1 MGFLWLECSQQ
12 QWTDCKHLLTW
23 PRNAIFLAKTQT
35 RTRSDQ
41 TWHGTAPASNKS
53 IMEKKIVIHF
63 NVPFTKPSPISCQDP
78 LLHSIGAL
86 VIQKTPNI
94 ISRRNS
100 FEANY
105 PSTTWHV
112 LFGVPDVSVVP
123 FLQLSPLFL
132 CCKWATSS
140 HPLSPEQPNKLAKEG
155 GPCRLGK
162 KHAAWIKW
170 ERVRY
175 KWGLFALKLFR

>member
-1 MGFLWLECSQQ
+1 
-12 QWTDCKHLLTW
+12 
-23 PRNAIFLAKTQT
+23 
-35 RTRSDQ
+35 
-41 TWHGTAPASNKS
+41 
-53 IMEKKIVIHF
+53 MEKKIVIHF

-78 LLHSIGAL
+78 LLHSIGAM

-123 FLQLSPLFL
+123 FLQLSPFFCVANEPPLHIHFPQNNPINL
-132 CCKWATSS
+132 PRKAVPVALERNTQLESS
-140 HPLSPEQPNKLAKEG
+140 G
-155 GPCRLGK
+155 RG
-162 KHAAWIKW
+162 
-170 ERVRY
+170 
-175 KWGLFALKLFR
+175 